1 MNDVLLV
8 VVVLVA
14 LGFDF
19 TNGFHDTANA
29 VATSVSTRA
38 LSPRLAVLI
47 AAIANLA
54 GAFVTT
60 AVAKTVGKGII
71 DTGLANEKTVLAAL
85 IGAIVWNLITWRAG
99 LPSSSS
105 HALIGGLVGA
115 AIAQSGLEGV
125 QWHGLVHSVAIPAI
139 AAPAI
144 AFAGAFLLLLAIYWL
159 LVWMNPGMA
168 NRTFRLGQLAS
179 GTWVAF
185 THGANDAQKT
195 MGVIAL
201 ALFEAG
207 HLSHFY
213 IPNWVIVSAGLAIA
227 AGTYVGGWRIMKTLG
242 QRVVNMEPASGFAA
256 QITAGVTIYSATKL
270 GYPLSTTHVISGSVL
285 GSGAT
290 KRLSAV
296 RWGVAGN
303 IVTAWLLTIPAA
315 GLVAAALVLAD
326 PGDLLAAALH
336 FGHAAGP
343 QRRVHDRAALR
354 HPLRRARLR
363 AEPDGARGQRDQRP
377 RPGHRHLLGRPD
389 HVRLQAR
396 VRDGEGLPRP
406 ARVRRVRGHPREPRL
421 AQRRLR
427 PLRGHVRRAQLGA
440 APRRRDRRG
449 RRLDRARP
457 RPRPDRPRA
466 LPLDRG
472 AVRRRRRPEDLR
484 PPPPPAAG
492 ARHGPRAQRRL
503 RRRRLHRV
511 PAARGRRPRSLGP
524 QARAVCVAAREPVR
538 RQRRH
543 GLLDSACEAR
553 RGPVTT

>member
-47 AAIANLA
+47 AAVANLA

-85 IGAIVWNLITWRAG
+85 IGAIVWNLVTWRAG

-115 AIAQSGLEGV
+115 AIAQSGLDGV

-144 AFAGAFLLLLAIYWL
+144 AFAGAFALLLLIYWL
-159 LVWMNPGMA
+159 LVWMNPGTA
-168 NRTFRLGQLAS
+168 NRTFRFGQLAS

-213 IPNWVIVSAGLAIA
+213 IPTWVIVSAGLAIA

-256 QITAGVTIYSATKL
+256 QMTAGVTIYTATKL

-285 GSGAT
+285 GAGAT
-290 KRLSAV
+290 RRLSAV

-303 IVTAWLLTIPAA
+303 MVTAWLLTIPAA
-315 GLVAAALVLAD
+315 GLVAAACYWPV
-326 PGDLLAAALH
+326 
-336 FGHAAGP
+336 
-343 QRRVHDRAALR
+343 
-354 HPLRRARLR
+354 
-363 AEPDGARGQRDQRP
+363 
-377 RPGHRHLLGRPD
+377 
-389 HVRLQAR
+389 QAIF
-396 VRDGEGLPRP
+396 
-406 ARVRRVRGHPREPRL
+406 
-421 AQRRLR
+421 
-427 PLRGHVRRAQLGA
+427 
-440 APRRRDRRG
+440 
-449 RRLDRARP
+449 
-457 RPRPDRPRA
+457 
-466 LPLDRG
+466 
-472 AVRRRRRPEDLR
+472 
-484 PPPPPAAG
+484 
-492 ARHGPRAQRRL
+492 
-503 RRRRLHRV
+503 
-511 PAARGRRPRSLGP
+511 
-524 QARAVCVAAREPVR
+524 
-538 RQRRH
+538 
-543 GLLDSACEAR
+543 
-553 RGPVTT
+553 